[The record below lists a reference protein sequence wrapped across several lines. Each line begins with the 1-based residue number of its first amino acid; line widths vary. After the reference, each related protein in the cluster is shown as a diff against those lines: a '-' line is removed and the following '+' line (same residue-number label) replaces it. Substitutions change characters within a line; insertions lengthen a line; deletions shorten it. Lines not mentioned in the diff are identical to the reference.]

1 MGSDGFGGELRL
13 RSATRERK
21 VEGNYTCYVENQ
33 AGSDSATFQV
43 YVQGEVLI
51 ISWRISIKLYFKSE
65 SPFLLTKSKTY
76 LNFSSSEASV
86 SSHCVYNSRFHYR
99 SMGVR

>member
-1 MGSDGFGGELRL
+1 MHILLKKANIFQALKLTSIFIFNSIPTFGMGSDGFGGELRL

-43 YVQGEVLI
+43 YVQGEVL
-51 ISWRISIKLYFKSE
+51 LLNLAYF
-65 SPFLLTKSKTY
+65 Y
-76 LNFSSSEASV
+76 
-86 SSHCVYNSRFHYR
+86 
-99 SMGVR
+99 

>member
-1 MGSDGFGGELRL
+1 MFIFNSIPTFGMSSDGFGGELRL

-43 YVQGEVLI
+43 YVQGEVILFFLAH
-51 ISWRISIKLYFKSE
+51 LY
-65 SPFLLTKSKTY
+65 
-76 LNFSSSEASV
+76 
-86 SSHCVYNSRFHYR
+86 
-99 SMGVR
+99 

>member
-1 MGSDGFGGELRL
+1 MFIFNSIPTFGMGSDGFGGELRL

-51 ISWRISIKLYFKSE
+51 ISWRISIIK
-65 SPFLLTKSKTY
+65 
-76 LNFSSSEASV
+76 
-86 SSHCVYNSRFHYR
+86 
-99 SMGVR
+99 VRKISTN

>member
-1 MGSDGFGGELRL
+1 MFIFNSIPTFGMGSDGFGGELRL

-43 YVQGEVLI
+43 YVQGEVL
-51 ISWRISIKLYFKSE
+51 LF
-65 SPFLLTKSKTY
+65 FLAHFY
-76 LNFSSSEASV
+76 
-86 SSHCVYNSRFHYR
+86 
-99 SMGVR
+99 